1 MSQVGSYIYLK
12 SDLRS
17 RPLWG
22 IYISILKYCWRNVW
36 EILVLVPYGV
46 STFLFDS
53 KKVGIPC
60 MAFSSPMRYLHFY
73 SRRKHI
79 ILKNGVSSRPLWG
92 IYVSILQEWQI
103 LERIDT
109 KFSSPMGYL
118 HFYFGIDAK
127 SQIDSMMFSSPMG
140 YLYFYST

>member
-1 MSQVGSYIYLK
+1 MLIIFISM
-12 SDLRS
+12 LRD
-17 RPLWG
+17 
-22 IYISILKYCWRNVW
+22 NVPSW
-36 EILVLVPYGV
+36 ELH
-46 STFLFDS
+46 LF
-53 KKVGIPC
+53 KKWL
-60 MAFSSPMRYLHFY
+60 AFSSPMRYLHFY

-140 YLYFYST
+140 YLYFYSYRDYVLDENGNRSRPLWGIYISIS